1 LVSCEMKAVASA
13 ETPLAQRRVMP
24 KPGTL
29 LVTVA
34 ALACLAALAVVVTD
48 SRSSRPT
55 MLLDEPELY
64 MNQYQGQVLSAGP
77 PAPCTSLAGCGVS
90 QPNYENPAS
99 APNYNSAEGMTYMP
113 STSSGVSAEDQSPE
127 IPAYFLDEE
136 AKSEKRMKRLMH
148 VLKKSRKMQDILDS
162 KVKKLQDFVDEE
174 KTSIKNQV
182 LQINQKDS
190 DKISSPSHEVADPG
204 VLPALLG

>member
-1 LVSCEMKAVASA
+1 MKAVASA

-136 AKSEKRMKRLMH
+136 AKSEKRMKRC
-148 VLKKSRKMQDILDS
+148 VGECCIAGRTDCCSGAS
-162 KVKKLQDFVDEE
+162 G
-174 KTSIKNQV
+174 
-182 LQINQKDS
+182 
-190 DKISSPSHEVADPG
+190 G
-204 VLPALLG
+204 VLGCVTLGSRRESDRRSCARF